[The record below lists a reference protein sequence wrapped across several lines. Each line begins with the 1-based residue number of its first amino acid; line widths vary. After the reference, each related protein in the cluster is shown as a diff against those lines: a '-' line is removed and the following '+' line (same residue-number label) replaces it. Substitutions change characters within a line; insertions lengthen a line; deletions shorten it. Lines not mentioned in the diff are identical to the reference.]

1 MTDLTLKYNL
11 LDTNSRKEV
20 LNFLDFLLTKKG
32 SKTQSKNKSDY
43 KKKLLAVSVWS
54 DIDIDSMNK
63 NQQKFN
69 QWKAQNW

>member
-32 SKTQSKNKSDY
+32 SKTQGKNKSDY

-54 DIDIDSMNK
+54 DIDIDAMNK

>member
-11 LDTNSRKEV
+11 LDTNSRREV

-54 DIDIDSMNK
+54 DIDIDAMNK